1 MKSIHD
7 LLGEHPFFAGLP
19 EDTLKLIAGCGV
31 NVHFREDQHII
42 SENAPAEHFWVVRT
56 GRVALE
62 IDTPRK
68 GPQTI
73 QTVGPGGL
81 LGVSWL
87 IPPHRWT
94 FGASA
99 LAPTSAI
106 EIDAA
111 CLRGKCE
118 ADHDLGYELM
128 KRFAVVVR
136 DRLQATRLQLT
147 DLYGSHAS

>member
-1 MKSIHD
+1 MKSIRE
-7 LLGEHPFFAGLP
+7 LLEEHPFFAGLP
-19 EDTLKLIAGCGV
+19 PEYLELIAGCGV
-31 NVHFREDQHII
+31 NEHFHEDEHII
-42 SENAPAEHFWVVRT
+42 SENAPADHFWVIRT

-73 QTVGPGGL
+73 QTIGPGGL

-94 FGASA
+94 FGARA
-99 LAPTSAI
+99 VAPTSAI
-106 EIDAA
+106 SIDAA
-111 CLRGKCE
+111 CMRGKCE
-118 ADHDLGYELM
+118 ADHDLGYEMM
-128 KRFAVVVR
+128 KRFAVLVR
-136 DRLQATRLQLT
+136 DRLQFTRLQLT